1 MDLHGK
7 AISEI
12 EKKLKN
18 TIEGTVTKTIKEAEA
33 EKSRFFKASES
44 VLDLSGKINGY
55 MEKFDQIKSE
65 MSDNSKK
72 FETYQEQ
79 VETKKIEIRTLEAEI
94 ENIALTEK
102 RFSLVQ
108 AEVADERKR
117 LTTQV
122 EAIRNLSKALGTQL
136 KSLQ

>member
-7 AISEI
+7 SIMLI

-18 TIEGTVTKTIKEAEA
+18 TIEGTVTKTIKEAED
-33 EKSRFFKASES
+33 EKARFFKASES

-55 MEKFDQIKSE
+55 MEKFDQIKNE
-65 MSDNSKK
+65 MGDNSKK

-94 ENIALTEK
+94 ENVTLTEK
-102 RFSLVQ
+102 RFSLV
-108 AEVADERKR
+108 
-117 LTTQV
+117 
-122 EAIRNLSKALGTQL
+122 
-136 KSLQ
+136 